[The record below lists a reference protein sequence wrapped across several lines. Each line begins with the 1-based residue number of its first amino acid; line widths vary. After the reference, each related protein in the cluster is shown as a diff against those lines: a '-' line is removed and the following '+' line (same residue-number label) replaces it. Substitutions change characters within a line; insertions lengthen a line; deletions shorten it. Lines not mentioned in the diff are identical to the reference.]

1 MNALGPLN
9 AEFEALGEAGVSE
22 RLSANI
28 YTGEARALAMRW
40 LNDKVLARA
49 SVEASVHAVVT
60 DASTRRIIRAEQ
72 GARAAILC
80 AVAALLA
87 AIGSLGLSL
96 QTLRTVQDLR
106 HAEASAQARPTSTTS
121 APARSASTPSAPAS

>member
-1 MNALGPLN
+1 MDSVRQLN
-9 AEFEALGEAGVSE
+9 GEFEALGEAGVSE
-22 RLSANI
+22 RLNANV
-28 YTGEARALAMRW
+28 YTGETRVLAMRW

-60 DASTRRIIRAEQ
+60 DTSTRRIVRAEQ

-87 AIGSLGLSL
+87 AVGSLGLSL
-96 QTLRTVQDLR
+96 QTLQSVQDLR
-106 HAEASAQARPTSTTS
+106 HAVASGPSHPGS
-121 APARSASTPSAPAS
+121 APSAPGP

>member
-1 MNALGPLN
+1 MEALGQLK

-22 RLSANI
+22 RLSANA
-28 YTGEARALAMRW
+28 YTGEARAVAMRW

-49 SVEASVHAVVT
+49 GVEASVHAVVT

-87 AIGSLGLSL
+87 AVGSLGLSI
-96 QTLRTVQDLR
+96 QTLQNVQSLR
-106 HAEASAQARPTSTTS
+106 HAAASAQTPSNPS
-121 APARSASTPSAPAS
+121 PSAPAP